1 MTGGFESLLAL
12 PEQDIWPRSGEQD
25 FDSDLSP
32 RQVL

>member
-12 PEQDIWPRSGEQD
+12 PEQDFWPDSGEQD
-25 FDSDLSP
+25 YDSDLSP